1 MASLVSQ
8 VLKNAPANEGDAR
21 DAGFIPG
28 LRRSPEEGNDNTPVF
43 LPGKFHGP
51 KSLVGYSAWGGNESD
66 MTEYSMHAHTH
77 TCLCMH
83 TSQKKK
89 NYSGYSKE
97 KIRRKHE

>member
-28 LRRSPEEGNDNTPVF
+28 LRRSPEEGNGNTPVF

-51 KSLVGYSAWGGNESD
+51 KSLVGYSPWGCKESH
-66 MTEYSMHAHTH
+66 MTERLHFHFSFPATWPAYWLLS
-77 TCLCMH
+77 
-83 TSQKKK
+83 S
-89 NYSGYSKE
+89 E
-97 KIRRKHE
+97 